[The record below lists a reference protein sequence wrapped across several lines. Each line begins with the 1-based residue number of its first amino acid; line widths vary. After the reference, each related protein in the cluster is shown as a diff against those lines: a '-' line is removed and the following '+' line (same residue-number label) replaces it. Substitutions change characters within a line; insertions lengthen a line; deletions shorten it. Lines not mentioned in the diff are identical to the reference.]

1 MRVAAKPQSRS
12 QSLTSY
18 EQAFQPHQDKY
29 RTLALVQLNG
39 IWLCGHRNDEEFVPA
54 SACRHGLSLYSMHNA
69 SVHRKPA
76 VLVAQHLFGI
86 DAPEIIIARVTAEQ
100 KMLIVQALQRKGETV
115 AVTGDR

>member
-1 MRVAAKPQSRS
+1 
-12 QSLTSY
+12 
-18 EQAFQPHQDKY
+18 
-29 RTLALVQLNG
+29 
-39 IWLCGHRNDEEFVPA
+39 
-54 SACRHGLSLYSMHNA
+54 MHNA